1 MEDRFVEVVVW
12 AALSA
17 WVAWLVYRRSVR
29 GVEERARNHAVV
41 ERILDR
47 FASADEL
54 LAFVRSDEG
63 KQLLYGRAGT
73 ANPRRS
79 VIRFVQVGIV
89 VFSLGVA
96 FLANAIRLAGETDIN
111 FIRKVEDLRYW
122 GTAGVSVGAGLLVV
136 AAVSHLMARRWG
148 LLDGR
153 ETRP

>member
-1 MEDRFVEVVVW
+1 MAVVAW
-12 AALSA
+12 TALSA

-29 GVEERARNHAVV
+29 GAEERARNHAVV

-47 FASADEL
+47 FTSADEL

-63 KQLLYGRAGT
+63 KQLLYGRTGA

-79 VIRFVQVGIV
+79 VLRFVQAGII
-89 VFSLGVA
+89 VFSLGIA
-96 FLANAIRLAGETDIN
+96 FLVNAMRLAGERDIN

-122 GTAGVSVGAGLLVV
+122 GTAAVAVGAGLLVV
-136 AAVSHLMARRWG
+136 AAVSYLMARRWG

-153 ETRP
+153 ETRA